1 MLKSGRNNLAL
12 LSVMG
17 LLAIPSIAAG
27 VAILQ
32 RWRGGWTCFASLIG
46 LFCCAVHVMG
56 LLAIP
61 SIAAGVAILQRWG
74 GGCWARLY

>member
-32 RWRGGWTCFASLIG
+32 RWGGWGCFASLK
-46 LFCCAVHVMG
+46 
-56 LLAIP
+56 
-61 SIAAGVAILQRWG
+61 
-74 GGCWARLY
+74 